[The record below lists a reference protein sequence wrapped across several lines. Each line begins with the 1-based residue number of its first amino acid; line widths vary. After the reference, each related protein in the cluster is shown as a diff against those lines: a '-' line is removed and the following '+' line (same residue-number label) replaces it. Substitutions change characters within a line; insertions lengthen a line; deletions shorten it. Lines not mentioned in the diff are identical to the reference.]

1 MTLLRFFIVSV
12 TVSALLIASSPV
24 VTYIQTVKKYPI
36 PFDKLKPSFSSF
48 KIFYAEL
55 FELPEQLGETDY
67 YEAKVDGHRFAFKMS
82 KGLYRSVEREFE
94 ENGSAWVHGTI
105 NTIKDDENTEFA
117 FLGIRMVFMKNSG
130 KYLDCFSG
138 SLYYEMTQAHPIGMV
153 FGITWLIVAAM
164 GMHLFGTLK
173 MFKHWRPAC
182 GSTRYSVKEIDDQAN
197 MPDAVWLSSAGIYL
211 APKIMIGT
219 QMGMTAV
226 GYGEIA
232 QVKAKK
238 VLHYEKFKH
247 KPRKPRSQYY
257 EYHTYQII
265 VKTKRGKRLKF
276 SDAKR
281 LSMLDLNKLYERVLE
296 HSPDAEIDDPNNE
309 YLNIRKER
317 DGGYKQK

>member
-1 MTLLRFFIVSV
+1 MGTV
-12 TVSALLIASSPV
+12 T
-24 VTYIQTVKKYPI
+24 
-36 PFDKLKPSFSSF
+36 
-48 KIFYAEL
+48 
-55 FELPEQLGETDY
+55 
-67 YEAKVDGHRFAFKMS
+67 R
-82 KGLYRSVEREFE
+82 GLYNSVKSEFE
-94 ENGSAWVHGTI
+94 KNGNAWVHGTI
-105 NTIKDDENTEFA
+105 NLIDKDETSRTEF
-117 FLGIRMVFMKNSG
+117 VKNG
-130 KYLDCFSG
+130 YRYLDCFDG
-138 SLYYEMTQAHPIGMV
+138 SFFYEMTQAHPIGMA
-153 FGITWLIVAAM
+153 FGITWLIVTAI
-164 GMHLFGTLK
+164 GMNLMGTLK

-182 GSTRYSVKEIDDQAN
+182 GSTRYSVKEIDAEAN

-211 APKIMIGT
+211 APKIIIGT

-232 QVKAKK
+232 RVKTK
-238 VLHYEKFKH
+238 VVQHFEKYKH

-309 YLNIRKER
+309 YLKR